1 MGGLVLAHR
10 QRLAEILRLPHDEP
24 PIADQAGILKD
35 PVKRQRNSGPG
46 HCRSCSCFSRK
57 RVCHQFRSEIS
68 DSRIATGKAPQKI
81 CEFLQDMPQFSPA
94 ASLSGHATM
103 KTMDNSRTAGLSS
116 NVPR

>member
-1 MGGLVLAHR
+1 MGTGR
-10 QRLAEILRLPHDEP
+10 SNGGDEKRLQP
-24 PIADQAGILKD
+24 P
-35 PVKRQRNSGPG
+35 
-46 HCRSCSCFSRK
+46 
-57 RVCHQFRSEIS
+57 
-68 DSRIATGKAPQKI
+68 PQKI